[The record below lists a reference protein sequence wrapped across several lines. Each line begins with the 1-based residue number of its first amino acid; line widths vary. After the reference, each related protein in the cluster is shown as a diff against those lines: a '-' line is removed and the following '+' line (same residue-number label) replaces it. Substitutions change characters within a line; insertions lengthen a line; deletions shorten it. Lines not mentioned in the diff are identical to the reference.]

1 MAALPERK
9 IAIVRTLVET
19 APEKILRSLQQ
30 AREGTEDESSLGG
43 VRKLVEVEIADRALR
58 NAIFQPVVPMF
69 NAASREPRRLTFPP
83 RALTLMW
90 RALCEVEAPAIAATK
105 LAREARN
112 PNHSL
117 VSKYDTLVAV
127 AANGLRGMGG
137 PGFQAAADL
146 CDQVRPGGARLLV
159 GCLDIAPV
167 VRRCTDRLPVWIAHP
182 GGDTAAAAR
191 LAYTDAVEVADD
203 AGPHFFTM
211 IAAQLAHPWMVLRVI
226 SAVMDR
232 PTERYMADSELA
244 DFAEVVMDE
253 IDEVLAVFDHLDLTG
268 GAAAGAKAA
277 VQAGLVVQKIQE
289 IETAI
294 DLQRENGW
302 GYRVHKQRLSLAS
315 VVESRLRD
323 AEKAVMDAL
332 PMHTTKSG
340 RVSRTVPRVTSMPN
354 PTDVQKARTLL
365 ALCDEL
371 RSAANYGGFASVRG
385 KIIETLTEY
394 LGQYVEQVL
403 ELIRQNE
410 VEDRG
415 CAAEVLEISAEFSE
429 RVAGEKAGELVRRRA
444 HTTLNAGAQIEAH
457 G

>member
-19 APEKILRSLQQ
+19 APERILLSLQQ
-30 AREGTEDESSLGG
+30 ALEGTEDESSLGG
-43 VRKLVEVEIADRALR
+43 VRNLVEAEIADRALR
-58 NAIFQPVVPMF
+58 NAIFEPVVPLF
-69 NAASREPRRLTFPP
+69 NATNHEPRRLTFPP
-83 RALTLMW
+83 RALTLIW
-90 RALCEVEAPAIAATK
+90 RALCEIEAPSVDAARS
-105 LAREARN
+105 AREARK

-117 VSKYDTLVAV
+117 AAKYDTLVAA
-127 AANGLRGMGG
+127 AANGLRGTGG

-167 VRRCTDRLPVWIAHP
+167 VRRCTERLPIWIAHP
-182 GGDTAAAAR
+182 GGDTAAATR
-191 LAYTDAVEVADD
+191 LAYNDAVEVADD
-203 AGPHFFTM
+203 AGPRFFAM

-268 GAAAGAKAA
+268 GAEAGAKAA
-277 VQAGLVVQKIQE
+277 VQASLVVQKIQE

-323 AEKAVMDAL
+323 AEKAVTDAL
-332 PMHTTKSG
+332 PMHTIKSG
-340 RVSRTVPRVTSMPN
+340 RVSRTVPRLTSMPN
-354 PTDVQKARTLL
+354 PADVQKARILL

-371 RSAANYGGFASVRG
+371 RSAANYGGFASVRS

-410 VEDRG
+410 VEDRA
-415 CAAEVLEISAEFSE
+415 CAADVLEISAEFSE

-444 HTTLNAGAQIEAH
+444 HATLNAGGQIEAN

>member
-19 APEKILRSLQQ
+19 APETILLNLQK
-30 AREGTEDESSLGG
+30 ALEGTEDESSLGG
-43 VRKLVEVEIADRALR
+43 VRRLVEAEIADRALR
-58 NAIFQPVVPMF
+58 DAIFEPVVPLF
-69 NAASREPRRLTFPP
+69 NAANREPRRLTFPP

-90 RALCEVEAPAIAATK
+90 QALREVEAPAVEAARS
-105 LAREARN
+105 AREARD

-117 VSKYDTLVAV
+117 ISKYDTLVAV
-127 AANGLRGMGG
+127 AANGLRGTGG

-146 CDQVRPGGARLLV
+146 CDQARPGGARLLV

-167 VRRCTDRLPVWIAHP
+167 VRRCAERLPVWIAHP

-191 LAYTDAVEVADD
+191 LAYNDAVEVADD
-203 AGPHFFTM
+203 AGPRFFAM
-211 IAAQLAHPWMVLRVI
+211 VAARLAHPWMVLRVI

-253 IDEVLAVFDHLDLTG
+253 IDDVLAIVDDLDLTG
-268 GAAAGAKAA
+268 GAEAGAKAA
-277 VQAGLVVQKIQE
+277 VQAGLVVQKIHE

-302 GYRVHKQRLSLAS
+302 GNRVHKQRLSLAS
-315 VVESRLRD
+315 VIEGRLRD
-323 AEKAVMDAL
+323 AEKAVTEAL
-332 PMHTTKSG
+332 PMHTVKAG
-340 RVSRTVPRVTSMPN
+340 RVSRTVPRLTSLPD
-354 PTDVQKARTLL
+354 PADVQKARTLL

-385 KIIETLTEY
+385 KVIETLTEY

-403 ELIRQNE
+403 DLIRQNE
-410 VEDRG
+410 VEDPA
-415 CAAEVLEISAEFSE
+415 CAAAVLEICAEFSE

-444 HTTLNAGAQIEAH
+444 HTTLNAGAQIEAN